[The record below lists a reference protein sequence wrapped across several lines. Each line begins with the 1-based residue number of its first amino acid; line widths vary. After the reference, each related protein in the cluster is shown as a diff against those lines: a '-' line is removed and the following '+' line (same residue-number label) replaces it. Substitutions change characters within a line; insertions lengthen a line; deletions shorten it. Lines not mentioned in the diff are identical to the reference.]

1 MSVVGKSLA
10 GMIRRVERS
19 STVGVE
25 AQFVAASSVV
35 VKNIA
40 ASARI
45 NMLQRVS
52 PMAIR
57 RCAGAR
63 TFSRRST
70 LDIVTPS
77 ALDWSIV
84 IAFVAVLIG
93 TALYANRLARGVSGF
108 LSADRCA
115 GRYLV
120 TVAYN
125 MAQVGVITLVWYFQL
140 GYDVGYTQ
148 IWWGYFE
155 GPSLIL

>member
-1 MSVVGKSLA
+1 M
-10 GMIRRVERS
+10 
-19 STVGVE
+19 
-25 AQFVAASSVV
+25 
-35 VKNIA
+35 
-40 ASARI
+40 
-45 NMLQRVS
+45 
-52 PMAIR
+52 
-57 RCAGAR
+57 
-63 TFSRRST
+63 
-70 LDIVTPS
+70 TPS

-155 GPSLIL
+155 GPSLILLAITGWVIYRFRETRAMTLAQFFELR